1 MKRQLALLVALLA
14 TSSLVGCGGKKKS
27 SSSSELPPSTT
38 SEIPSTSS
46 SSSTSTSVAPVMT
59 GISVNTDNVRKE
71 YINGDALNLTGLV
84 VTLNY
89 SDGSSQPVTNYTSSP
104 ANGAILNTH
113 GAQNVTI
120 SFENFTASFDV
131 TVGVKLTGITV
142 DSTYVRKDYFLNR
155 ALDLDGLVVN
165 ANYSD
170 GSSQPVTNYTSNPA
184 EGTRFESTGEHTVT
198 ISYQSFSGSFS
209 VNVIDGTTPI
219 VVPDPD
225 SSAVVDNTNKYYP
238 DELIVNNRL
247 VSVLT
252 RGNDEEPNPDS
263 TYQLEALPQFGY
275 SGKNV
280 TFTSNNPAIA
290 TVSETGLITGISA
303 GQTTVVV
310 ADKDNPNFKT
320 EVPVY
325 VSPEIDIDAATAIND
340 GLKTISATE
349 DPKLTAI
356 CDNEMWMRTIYRT
369 DANNNTE
376 LYSYDRWDQRFV
388 ASQDDAYF
396 RIWETDAEI
405 NSVEGAMDFTNY
417 DWIFHT
423 DEYYE
428 TFIFHQTG
436 DIKAY
441 LDVPTQ
447 NYLDIEGHKRT
458 DPLLDVLDNLFTSGK
473 SYFNNVFKNAR
484 LDGMTDLVGYSRA
497 KNVHYGSRG
506 ENSFFLDA
514 TIRFDERS
522 DLDDENRYGIPYDT
536 AEIIDQRMMYTIEN
550 NRVAALALELDETYS
565 YGGYD
570 YHAIY
575 QINHT
580 YQDLDNEKSQIY
592 VPALKDYTEVDD
604 LFDL

>member
-1 MKRQLALLVALLA
+1 MKRQLVLLVALLA

-59 GISVNTDNVRKE
+59 GISINTDNVRKE
-71 YINGDALNLTGLV
+71 YLNGDALNLTGLV
-84 VTLNY
+84 VTLNF

-120 SFENFTASFDV
+120 TFENFSASFDV
-131 TVGVKLTGITV
+131 TVGVKLVSISLNTDNV
-142 DSTYVRKDYFLNR
+142 KKDYFLGK
-155 ALDLDGLVVN
+155 ALSLEGLVVT

-170 GSSQPVTNYTSNPA
+170 GTNAPVTNYTANPDD
-184 EGTRFESTGEHTVT
+184 GTVFDEAGQQTVT
-198 ISYQSFSGSFS
+198 ITYQTCSGSFT
-209 VNVIDGTTPI
+209 VNYIDGSTPI
-219 VVPDPD
+219 VVPFPD
-225 SSAVVDNTNKYYP
+225 STQYVDNTKAYRP
-238 DELIVNNRL
+238 DDLIVNNRL
-247 VSVLT
+247 VSVLV
-252 RGNDEEPNPDS
+252 RGDDEEPNPDS
-263 TYQLEALPQFGY
+263 TYQLVALPQFGY
-275 SGKNV
+275 SGKNA

-303 GQTTVVV
+303 GETVVVV
-310 ADKDNPNFKT
+310 ADKDDPTFKT

-388 ASQDDAYF
+388 ASKDDAYF

-436 DIKAY
+436 DVKAY

-458 DPLLDVLDNLFTSGK
+458 DPLLDILDNLFTSGK
-473 SYFNNVFKNAR
+473 SYFENVFKNAR
-484 LDGMTDLVGYSRA
+484 LDGMTDLVGYSSA

-506 ENSFFLDA
+506 DNCFFLDA
-514 TIRFDERS
+514 TIRFNETS
-522 DLDDENRYGIPYDT
+522 DLDDENRYGIPYGT